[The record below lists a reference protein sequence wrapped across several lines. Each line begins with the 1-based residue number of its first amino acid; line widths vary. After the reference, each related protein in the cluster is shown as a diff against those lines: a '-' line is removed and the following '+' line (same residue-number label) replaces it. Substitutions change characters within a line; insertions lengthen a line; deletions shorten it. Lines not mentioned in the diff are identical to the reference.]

1 MHWPFNLSCPGK
13 QPALRWAHIFP
24 RSPKLAATSR
34 SCTWTASLR
43 TRSVRYVTPEEEF
56 FSQLLMLKLTTT
68 SSAACGEQV
77 ATVTAFMCIR
87 NFPSACFTS
96 HCATLCREY
105 SLIRK
110 SKSLYKSD
118 SDSWDIQNIQWY
130 KIWLCVLNLTFLAS
144 WPAVTRDSSPLRCG
158 SQTHH
163 SSCEVYCSESQW
175 CVCDEKQ
182 HFYHFSD
189 TLLFLLPDENTHG
202 HTRSPSHVKEDPPV
216 MIWFFTV
223 QD

>member
-1 MHWPFNLSCPGK
+1 MSTHISKKPKISGDFSVLHLNGIPEDTLSK
-13 QPALRWAHIFP
+13 VRD
-24 RSPKLAATSR
+24 
-34 SCTWTASLR
+34 TWGGVLLTA
-43 TRSVRYVTPEEEF
+43 PDAEADNNF
-56 FSQLLMLKLTTT
+56 FCSMW
-68 SSAACGEQV
+68 GQV

-96 HCATLCREY
+96 RCATLCREY